1 MSSRGWKK
9 QQERSGTQVR
19 SRFLPVTAATCLIG
33 AIAALMPAAAGAL
46 DWSLPAST
54 LSGTFPNTPYPQVAA
69 GPAGAAT
76 VVWRE
81 NDGSNDRIRASTQA
95 PGGAWPNPA
104 TPGAVETISPAGSD
118 ASSPQ
123 VAIGADGTATAVWD
137 YYDTSS
143 GDYVIQEA
151 TRTPGQASFG
161 SPQTLSQTGQS
172 ASSPQVAFAPD
183 GTTTVVWGRSN
194 GSNTIV
200 QAATRPPGQSA
211 FGTPQDLSPTGSS
224 AYMQQVATSA
234 DGATVVVWNRSDA
247 PSSTVIQ
254 TAYRGAGES
263 SFGTPQTLSQTG
275 QYAGDPKAVITSE
288 GTTIVTWRRSNGTNL
303 IIQAAMRAAGQASF
317 SAPEDLSDA
326 GQNAVVPEIAAA
338 PDGTTTVAWNRSS
351 GSGLVVQAATR
362 QPGQTDFA
370 APEDLSPTGV
380 SAFNQDVESAPDGAT
395 TVSWQRTNGVN
406 QAIQATT
413 RPPGG
418 SWPDPNVAG
427 SVTDLSQDGAGNTA
441 QLPQMAGAA
450 NGAVAVT
457 WQYYSPATGGANIVQ
472 AATSSPV
479 SYPLSVTREGS
490 GTGTVTSAPAGI
502 DCGSACSASFALS
515 SKVTLTATPASGSSF
530 AGWGGSCSGSAT
542 TCTVTVLGA
551 RSASA
556 SFTPSP
562 APGPS
567 NQFTLGRSRVAGN
580 SIITRLAV
588 PGAGQ
593 LTQRGT
599 FRPRSG
605 SRSAATRRTACRA
618 KSGTTSAASTV
629 TINCRLTAAARSE
642 RRRRAVAVTLCTT
655 FTPSGGT
662 ARTKCRTVALSSR
675 RPHYTG

>member
-1 MSSRGWKK
+1 
-9 QQERSGTQVR
+9 
-19 SRFLPVTAATCLIG
+19 
-33 AIAALMPAAAGAL
+33 MPAVAGAL

-54 LSGTFPNTPYPQVAA
+54 LSGTFPNTPYQQVAS
-69 GPAGAAT
+69 GADGTVT

-81 NDGSNDRIRASTQA
+81 NDGSNDRIRASTRPA
-95 PGGAWPNPA
+95 GGAWPNPA
-104 TPGAVETISPAGSD
+104 TPGAVETVSPAGSD

-194 GSNTIV
+194 GSNVIV
-200 QAATRPPGQSA
+200 QAATRGPGQSG
-211 FGTPQDLSPTGSS
+211 FGTPEDLSQPGNS
-224 AYMQQVATSA
+224 AYMQQVTTSA
-234 DGATVVVWNRSDA
+234 DGATVIVWNRSDA

-303 IIQAAMRAAGQASF
+303 IIQAAMRTAGQAGF
-317 SAPEDLSDA
+317 STPQDLSQT
-326 GQNAVVPEIAAA
+326 GQNAVVPQIAAA
-338 PDGTTTVAWNRSS
+338 PDGTTTVVWNRSN
-351 GSGLVVQAATR
+351 GSNLVVQAVTR
-362 QPGQTDFA
+362 QPGQSSFA
-370 APEDLSPTGV
+370 APENLSPTGI
-380 SAFNQDVESAPDGAT
+380 SAFNQHVGAAPDGAT
-395 TVSWQRTNGVN
+395 TVSWARTNGSN
-406 QAIQATT
+406 AAIQAVA

-418 SWPDPNVAG
+418 SWPDPSAAG
-427 SVTDLSQDGAGNTA
+427 SVTELSDSGGDA
-441 QLPQMAGAA
+441 QLPQMAVAA
-450 NGAVAVT
+450 NGAVAVA
-457 WQYYSPATGGANIVQ
+457 WQYYSPATGGNNIVQ
-472 AATSSPV
+472 AATSGST
-479 SYPLSVTREGS
+479 SYPLSVTRDGS

-530 AGWGGSCSGSAT
+530 AGWGGACSGSAT
-542 TCTVTVLGA
+542 TCTVTILGA

-556 SFTPSP
+556 SFTASP
-562 APGPS
+562 APAPS

-580 SIITRLAV
+580 SILTRLAV

-593 LTQRGT
+593 VTQRGT

-605 SRSAATRRTACRA
+605 SRSAAARRNACRA
-618 KSGTTSAASTV
+618 KAGTTTAASTV
-629 TINCRLTAAARSE
+629 SMNCRLTAAARSE
-642 RRRRAVAVTLCTT
+642 RRRRSVAVTLCTT